1 MSGRTIILISHDPMA
16 VRGATEIMLL
26 ENGRVAERGSHV
38 DLLEREGLYA
48 RLFDAHHVA
57 ARVVEP

>member
-1 MSGRTIILISHDPMA
+1 
-16 VRGATEIMLL
+16 MLL

-48 RLFDAHHVA
+48 RLFDAHLVA